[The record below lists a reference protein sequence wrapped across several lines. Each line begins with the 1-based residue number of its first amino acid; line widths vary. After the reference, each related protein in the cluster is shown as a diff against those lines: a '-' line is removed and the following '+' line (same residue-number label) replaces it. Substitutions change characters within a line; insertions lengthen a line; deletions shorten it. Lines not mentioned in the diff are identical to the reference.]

1 MMPPTEAFPAAKA
14 EAHKALNIDP
24 TLAEPHPTLAYCAM
38 YHDWDWAEAEREFR
52 IAIELN
58 PGYSTGHQW
67 YGNFMAAMGRRDEF
81 VAESERALALDPL
94 SGLKMAAVAWGYYLG
109 RQWDESIAQATRSM
123 ELDPTL
129 ALAHWWMG
137 LSLGQI
143 GEFDRAIAQL
153 EEGVHLS
160 SRNSVSLA
168 MMGTCLGHAGR
179 HDKAREILN
188 ELQVLEKQRY
198 VSSYDIATVLA
209 GLGQVEQA
217 IDRLEQGYKERT
229 HWMALLKVDPQL
241 DPLREHPR
249 FKRLHESLKF
259 P

>member
-1 MMPPTEAFPAAKA
+1 
-14 EAHKALNIDP
+14 
-24 TLAEPHPTLAYCAM
+24 
-38 YHDWDWAEAEREFR
+38 
-52 IAIELN
+52 
-58 PGYSTGHQW
+58 
-67 YGNFMAAMGRRDEF
+67 
-81 VAESERALALDPL
+81 
-94 SGLKMAAVAWGYYLG
+94 
-109 RQWDESIAQATRSM
+109 
-123 ELDPTL
+123 
-129 ALAHWWMG
+129 
-137 LSLGQI
+137 
-143 GEFDRAIAQL
+143 
-153 EEGVHLS
+153 
-160 SRNSVSLA
+160 

-241 DPLREHPR
+241 DPLRDHPR